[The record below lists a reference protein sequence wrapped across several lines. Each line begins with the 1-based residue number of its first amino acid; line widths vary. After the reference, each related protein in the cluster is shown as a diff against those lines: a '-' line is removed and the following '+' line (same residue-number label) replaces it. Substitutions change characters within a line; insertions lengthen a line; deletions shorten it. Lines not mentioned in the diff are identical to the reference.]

1 MQYTHSIL
9 IDLPLKQTIAKMDS
23 LENLKKWQDGLVEAT
38 VISGKFGEEGA
49 KTRLKY
55 DFGSRKMTLLET
67 IIKTN
72 MPHELVASYTTKGV
86 YNEQHNRFK
95 ATDDGKTIWESDSTF
110 KFEGLGMKLVG
121 LLFPKSFEK
130 QSLKYMKAFKA
141 FAEGNPTP

>member
-1 MQYTHSIL
+1 MNYSHKIL
-9 IDLPLKQTIAKMDS
+9 IDLPLADTVSKMDS
-23 LENLKKWQDGLVEAT
+23 LENLKKWQEGLVEAT

-49 KTRLKY
+49 KTCLKY
-55 DFGSRKMTLLET
+55 DFGSRKMTLIET
-67 IIKTN
+67 ILKTN

-86 YNEQHNRFK
+86 YNEQHNRFR
-95 ATDDGKTIWESDSTF
+95 ATKDGKTIWESDSTF

-141 FAEGNPTP
+141 FAENGTTA